1 MKKNFLIIITVLLFQ
16 IGKSQVIDL
25 SEWKRDSLP
34 LGTGLSFI
42 KNDEL
47 YKATL
52 SKKNWSFKISNDT
65 VKIENNH
72 FKIDKGDSLSYE
84 GKLLQLP
91 PRRYIRKVFNGYLI
105 GLNDNEYIGNSLK
118 FLSNQNN
125 TKLFDIEKVDNIS
138 DSLHYKNR
146 QLIASD
152 NIRKIFK
159 FNKRIY
165 AFQGGGVL
173 DTSPGL
179 VIEIFYE
186 NGKWNYKPIKRMI
199 EVPEISF
206 LHNDNLY
213 MITNQYIFSTDKNMQ
228 IKQVLK
234 SKIKWG
240 HLNLSNAFIKKKDI
254 YIAMRKGILIIRDFE
269 NNPNYEWFV
278 K

>member
-1 MKKNFLIIITVLLFQ
+1 MKKKFLIIITVLYFQ

-52 SKKNWSFKISNDT
+52 SKNNWSFKISNDT

-84 GKLLQLP
+84 GNLFQLP
-91 PRRYIRKVFNGYLI
+91 PRKYIRKVFNGYLI

-118 FLSNQNN
+118 FLSNQND
-125 TKLFDIEKVDNIS
+125 TKLFDIEKIENSS

-146 QLIASD
+146 QLIISD

-165 AFQGGGVL
+165 AFQGGVSL
-173 DTSPGL
+173 DISPGL
-179 VIEIFYE
+179 IIEIFYKNE
-186 NGKWNYKPIKRMI
+186 KWNYKPIKRMI
-199 EVPEISF
+199 EVPKISF
-206 LHNDNLY
+206 LHNNNLY
-213 MITNQYIFSTDKNMQ
+213 MITNQYIFSMDKNMQ

-269 NNPNYEWFV
+269 NNPIYEWFV

>member
-1 MKKNFLIIITVLLFQ
+1 MKKNFLIIISILFFQ

-52 SKKNWSFKISNDT
+52 SKNNWSFEISNDT
-65 VKIENNH
+65 VKIENNR

-118 FLSNQNN
+118 FLSNQNS
-125 TKLFDIEKVDNIS
+125 TKLFDVEKTENIP

-146 QLIASD
+146 QLVISD
-152 NIRKIFK
+152 NIREIFK

-165 AFQGGGVL
+165 AFLGGGSL
-173 DTSPGL
+173 DISPGL
-179 VIEIFYE
+179 IIEIFYE

-199 EVPEISF
+199 EVPKISF

-240 HLNLSNAFIKKKDI
+240 HLNLSNAFIKKKI
-254 YIAMRKGILIIRDFE
+254 YILQ
-269 NNPNYEWFV
+269 
-278 K
+278 